1 MNKYHKPL
9 YADAPVAIRQKLSA
23 LWASV
28 MLCYVYGDFF
38 GLFSPGKLMRMNAGE
53 IGPLGQAT
61 PAVLVGMSVM
71 MAIPALMIFLSLV
84 LPPAICRW
92 ASITF
97 GIAYSCIMILT
108 LPGAPPYYLF
118 FAVLEISMTLL
129 IAVTAWRWPKAAS

>member
-61 PAVLVGMSVM
+61 PAVLVGVSVM

-92 ASITF
+92 ACIVF
-97 GIAYSCIMILT
+97 GIAYSGIMILT
-108 LPGAPPYYLF
+108 LPGAPPFYWF

-129 IAVTAWRWPKAAS
+129 IALTAWRWPKAAS

>member
-53 IGPLGQAT
+53 FGPLGQAT
-61 PAVLVGMSVM
+61 PAVLVGVSVM
-71 MAIPALMIFLSLV
+71 MAIPALMIFLS
-84 LPPAICRW
+84 AIK
-92 ASITF
+92 AILS
-97 GIAYSCIMILT
+97 GSLAVCI
-108 LPGAPPYYLF
+108 F
-118 FAVLEISMTLL
+118 FRDISLL
-129 IAVTAWRWPKAAS
+129 SL